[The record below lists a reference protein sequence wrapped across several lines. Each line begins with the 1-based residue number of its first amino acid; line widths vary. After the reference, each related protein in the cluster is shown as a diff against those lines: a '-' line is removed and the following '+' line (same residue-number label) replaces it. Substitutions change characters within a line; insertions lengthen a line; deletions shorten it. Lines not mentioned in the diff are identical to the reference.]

1 MILLEIPPYGKT
13 YDLTYP
19 AARATLYQDL
29 KNDGFFDLEWGKEYE
44 PHFLSQ
50 EVINMK
56 QVNEFLNAVL
66 DFLKLKYGKSGKVD

>member
-13 YDLTYP
+13 YDLTHP
-19 AARATLYQDL
+19 AARVTLYQDL

-44 PHFLSQ
+44 PVLSQ
-50 EVINMK
+50 ETINMK

-66 DFLKLKYGKSGKVD
+66 DFIKLKYGKSHVVDK